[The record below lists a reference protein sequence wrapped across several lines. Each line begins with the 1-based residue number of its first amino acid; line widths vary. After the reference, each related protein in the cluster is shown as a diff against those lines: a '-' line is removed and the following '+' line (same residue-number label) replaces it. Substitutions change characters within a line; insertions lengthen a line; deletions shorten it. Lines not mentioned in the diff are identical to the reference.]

1 MFDISI
7 ENSTK
12 TIKRLYFYK
21 VYPFFYFYS
30 MLKNIIYIFSALLF
44 ASCAKS
50 TSTSSIKV
58 VGEMRDVMWKG
69 DLKGKISTD
78 SLNNKETYGLGPIE
92 FLKGEIVVF
101 EGQTFV
107 SKVIDSVSHQV
118 TKIPSVRAPFFVYS
132 TNSDLKVVELTL
144 DNYSLKKIEEH
155 IDSVYKNYDQPLL
168 IRIDGV
174 FNKMKLHSV
183 NLPDGEQV
191 SSPDEAHQGLTQY
204 DLKNISGSLIGF
216 FSRNHKA
223 VFTHHDSFFH
233 AHFISKDRGVLG
245 HIDETDFNSSKVILK
260 VSK

>member
-1 MFDISI
+1 MFR
-7 ENSTK
+7 NA
-12 TIKRLYFYK
+12 
-21 VYPFFYFYS
+21 
-30 MLKNIIYIFSALLF
+30 IYILF
-44 ASCAKS
+44 LFFLVSCNSS
-50 TSTSSIKV
+50 TSTSSVKV

-69 DLKGKISTD
+69 DLKGKIATD

-132 TNSDLKVVELTL
+132 TNSDLKVVEFNRENFTL
-144 DNYSLKKIEEH
+144 KELEEY
-155 IDSVYKNYDQPLL
+155 INSVYKDYDQPLL
-168 IRIDGV
+168 IRIDGLFDNIKV
-174 FNKMKLHSV
+174 HSV
-183 NLPDGEQV
+183 NLPEGKKV

-204 DLKNISGSLIGF
+204 DFENISGSLIGF

-233 AHFISKDRGVLG
+233 AHFISNDREILG
-245 HIDETDFNSSKVILK
+245 HIDELNLDSSKIKLQ
-260 VSK
+260 VSY

>member
-1 MFDISI
+1 
-7 ENSTK
+7 
-12 TIKRLYFYK
+12 
-21 VYPFFYFYS
+21 
-30 MLKNIIYIFSALLF
+30 MLKNIIYIFSLLLL

-50 TSTSSIKV
+50 TNTSSIKV

-69 DLKGKISTD
+69 DLKGKIATD
-78 SLNNKETYGLGPIE
+78 SLNNKETYGIGPIE
-92 FLKGEIVVF
+92 FLKGEIVLF

-118 TKIPSVRAPFFVYS
+118 TKIPSVKAPFFVYS
-132 TNSDLKVVELTL
+132 TNSELNVFEVTL
-144 DNYSLKKIEEH
+144 ENYSLKEIEEH
-155 IDSVYKNYDQPLL
+155 IDSIYKNYDQPLL

-183 NLPDGEQV
+183 NLPEGKQV

-204 DLKNISGSLIGF
+204 ELNGISGSLIGF

-233 AHFISKDRGVLG
+233 AHFISDDRQVLG
-245 HIDETDFNSSKVILK
+245 HIDELNFNSSKVTLK

>member
-1 MFDISI
+1 MFDISN
-7 ENSTK
+7 ELSTK

-44 ASCAKS
+44 ASCTKS
-50 TSTSSIKV
+50 TSTSTIKV

-69 DLKGKISTD
+69 DLKGKIATD

-233 AHFISKDRGVLG
+233 AHFISNDRGVLG